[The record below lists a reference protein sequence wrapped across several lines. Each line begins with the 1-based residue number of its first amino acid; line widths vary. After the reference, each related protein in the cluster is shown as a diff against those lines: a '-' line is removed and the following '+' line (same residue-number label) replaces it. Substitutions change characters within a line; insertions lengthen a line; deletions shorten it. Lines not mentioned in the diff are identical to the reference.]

1 MDSLLRLFFSVQLCS
16 FSQKCPPKPNQRFD
30 FFFQY
35 LKVKTSWICQCSMQ
49 FDKFAIWQICN
60 LKNDL
65 IRRGCN
71 RVKKNLYR
79 LATTAKC
86 GGDGSAAP
94 WWCCSLLLLVILTAV
109 SWLFPFP
116 FSQEM
121 EEGFTSAIT
130 SLLGS
135 SESSSS
141 HSFILGFNF
150 IRIIY

>member
-1 MDSLLRLFFSVQLCS
+1 MDGLLRLFFSVQLCS
-16 FSQKCPPKPNQRFD
+16 FSQKCPPKTKSKIW
-30 FFFQY
+30 FFFNS
-35 LKVKTSWICQCSMQ
+35 LKSKQVEYVSALCNLTNLQ
-49 FDKFAIWQICN
+49 FDKFAIWKMI
-60 LKNDL
+60 

-86 GGDGSAAP
+86 GGDGCAAP
-94 WWCCSLLLLVILTAV
+94 WWCCSVLLLVILTAV

>member
-1 MDSLLRLFFSVQLCS
+1 MDGLLRLFFSVQLCS
-16 FSQKCPPKPNQRFD
+16 FPKNVPQKPNQRFV

-35 LKVKTSWICQCSMQ
+35 LKVKTNWICQCSMQ
-49 FDKFAIWQICN
+49 FDKFAIWKMI
-60 LKNDL
+60 

-86 GGDGSAAP
+86 GGDGCAAP
-94 WWCCSLLLLVILTAV
+94 WWCCSVLLLVILTAV

>member
-1 MDSLLRLFFSVQLCS
+1 MDGLLRLFFIVQLCS
-16 FSQKCPPKPNQRFD
+16 FTQKCPPKTKSKLW

-49 FDKFAIWQICN
+49 FDKFAIWKMI
-60 LKNDL
+60 

-86 GGDGSAAP
+86 GGDGCAAP
-94 WWCCSLLLLVILTAV
+94 WWCCSVLLLVILTAV